1 MRHPVNLWC
10 AGNLGVLIPVIAILV
25 KRMSPMNGVDFTEKP
40 CSSRLKKLFRNGE
53 AKVDDAQHE
62 KFRKYLSSLLV
73 VRYRWYW
80 YRHTEGY
87 HTGRYFI

>member
-1 MRHPVNLWC
+1 VNLCC

-53 AKVDDAQHE
+53 EKVGDAQRE
-62 KFRKYLSSLLV
+62 NF
-73 VRYRWYW
+73 
-80 YRHTEGY
+80 
-87 HTGRYFI
+87 